1 MFIHLHIPGFHAAV
15 HQALAPDLRGRPV
28 AVAVDAGEQA
38 PLFDSSSEA
47 RAQRIWPG
55 LRAGA
60 ARRRCPGLVVVTP
73 QPELYRRAQRAVLGA
88 ASAATPRVAWQQG
101 GVDLDLRGTEILW
114 RTITGSEQPP
124 AQAAWWAATLRQQ
137 VEARLALSGSV
148 GVAPRLRLA
157 RLAALAARGTA
168 ARIQVVVPGEE
179 RVALAEWPLRWLRA
193 LPPELLRTLADCGL
207 TTFGAIAGLPGP
219 ALDQVLGAQAA
230 LVRGVLDG
238 DDNGNDGDDG
248 EVPALV
254 DPERELVAMVEC
266 GSQAGGVGGASAL
279 RAQRLIADLARDVGF
294 RLRAE
299 ALAATRLT
307 LSGIYLD
314 GRTAERCCRSR
325 QQLYHDDQLQAAAAA
340 LLTPL
345 VRRVAWQRLTLTAG
359 GLLPRACQEE
369 LFAPARQRRVE
380 GARDLLRTRFGKE
393 LVGAL
398 EPATDG

>member
-1 MFIHLHIPGFHAAV
+1 MYIHLHIPGFHAVV
-15 HQALAPDLRGRPV
+15 HQALEPDLRGRPV
-28 AVAVDAGEQA
+28 AVAVDASDQA

-73 QPELYRRAQRAVLGA
+73 QPELYRRAQRAVLGL
-88 ASAATPRVAWQQG
+88 ASAATPRVAWHQG
-101 GVDLDLRGTEILW
+101 GVELDLRGTEILW
-114 RTITGSEQPP
+114 RSVTGSAQP
-124 AQAAWWAATLRQQ
+124 AVQAAWWAATLRQR
-137 VEARLALSGSV
+137 VEERLALRGSV
-148 GVAPRLRLA
+148 GAAPRLQLA
-157 RLAALAARGTA
+157 RLAALAARSA
-168 ARIQVVVPGEE
+168 AEQLQVVTPGEE
-179 RVALAEWPLRWLRA
+179 RNALGGWPLRWLRA
-193 LPPELLRTLADCGL
+193 LPPEVLRTLADCGL
-207 TTFGAIAGLPGP
+207 TTFGVIAALPGP
-219 ALDQVLGAQAA
+219 ALDQLLGAHAT

-238 DDNGNDGDDG
+238 DDDG

-254 DPERELVAMVEC
+254 DPERELVATVEC
-266 GSQAGGVGGASAL
+266 GSQVGGVGGASAL
-279 RAQRLIADLARDVGF
+279 RASRLLANLARDVGF

-314 GRTAERCCRSR
+314 GRTAERSCRPR

-380 GARDLLRTRFGKE
+380 GARDLLRTRFGRE